1 MNKYQ
6 LLRPLTAEERT
17 RLRDSIRRDG
27 VKVPIEY
34 DEEGNILDGHHR
46 VDLCRELGI
55 TKWPRIVRVGM
66 SETEKLL
73 HVLALNDARRQL
85 DEADIDRVRQERI
98 RLEIGLRQQGESLR
112 AISRKTG
119 VSHEQVR
126 QDLSGVNRLTPE
138 TVTGADGKQ
147 YPATQAPREPQPVG
161 LFNPTDKDIERAQ
174 AWRELTESASPVP
187 SVLDA
192 ADLRKRY
199 RKEAEAKAKAA
210 AQAAP
215 LSLPE
220 GKYRALVIDP
230 PWDVHKILR
239 DERPNQDALDY
250 PTMTDDE
257 IAALPVRELADDEGC
272 HVYLWTTHSKL
283 PAALAI
289 LEDWGARYQCMMTW
303 VKNVGFTPFSWMY
316 STEHVLFGRIG
327 SLPLLRNGL
336 RLDFSAPVTK
346 HSEKPDVFYERVLE
360 ASPGPRLE
368 MFARRTRAEFT
379 VWGNE
384 V

>member
-1 MNKYQ
+1 MIGQTYRQYQ
-6 LLRPLTAEERT
+6 LLPDLTEDEYEALKADIAAR
-17 RLRDSIRRDG
+17 G
-27 VKVPIEY
+27 VMVPVEY
-34 DEEGNILDGHHR
+34 DEAGNILDGHHR
-46 VDLCRELGI
+46 VRACAELGLGS
-55 TKWPRIVRVGM
+55 WPRIVRVGM
-66 SETEKLL
+66 TEQEKMA
-73 HVLALNDARRQL
+73 HVLALNLDRRHLSRKQ
-85 DEADIDRVRQERI
+85 RQELVAKLRNQNWSMPRI
-98 RLEIGLRQQGESLR
+98 ADRLKVGLGTVAR
-112 AISRKTG
+112 
-119 VSHEQVR
+119 
-126 QDLSGVNRLTPE
+126 DLDATPFPNGKPE

-257 IAALPVRELADDEGC
+257 IAALPVWELADDEGC